1 MNLPTKKIMTTK
13 YTPGPWVS
21 WNSLPHGKSSEI
33 SGPTA
38 AASCTARYA
47 IDKDGWAR
55 YCVIAGP
62 NYKSPAL
69 AFGDTQEEANANAVL
84 IAAGPEMIELLE
96 KLTSR
101 HGPVLQEDV
110 NRAREI
116 IAKVKNTQK

>member
-1 MNLPTKKIMTTK
+1 VVFKIKKRR
-13 YTPGPWVS
+13 
-21 WNSLPHGKSSEI
+21 I
-33 SGPTA
+33 S
-38 AASCTARYA
+38 
-47 IDKDGWAR
+47 
-55 YCVIAGP
+55 VIAGP